1 MIKTISILMILS
13 LVAFLSACED
23 TDNITISS
31 ESPNQMRVSG
41 YATITKSPDIA
52 ISQIGVQTIAK
63 EVDPAINENNKKAEA
78 IINALKSLGIAE
90 KDIQTTSFN
99 IYPQRDYSKDPNL
112 VIGYQVDNMLSV
124 TFRDLDKVGK
134 GLQEAINAGAN
145 NIYGISFTL
154 DDPEEARGEA
164 RLLAIQNARKKAEDM
179 AEAAG
184 IVLDKIINVNE
195 TSGSSPIYSGASY
208 SKADAEARVPIQSG
222 ELDITVQVELVYL
235 IK

>member
-13 LVAFLSACED
+13 LMAFLYACED

-31 ESPNQMRVSG
+31 EAQNQMRVSG
-41 YATITKSPDIA
+41 SATITKSPDIA
-52 ISQIGVQTIAK
+52 ISQIGVQTIAR
-63 EVDPAINENNKKAEA
+63 EVDPAIDENNRKAEA
-78 IINALKSLGIAE
+78 IINALKSFGIAE
-90 KDIQTTSFN
+90 NDIQTTSFN
-99 IYPQRDYSKDPNL
+99 IYPQRDYSKDPN
-112 VIGYQVDNMLSV
+112 VVVGYQVDNMLSV

-154 DDPEEARGEA
+154 DNPEDARSEARI
-164 RLLAIQNARKKAEDM
+164 LAIQNARKKAEDM

-184 IVLDKIINVNE
+184 IELDKIVNVNE
-195 TSGSSPIYSGASY
+195 TSGSYPIYSGASY
-208 SKADAEARVPIQSG
+208 SKADAEAQVPIQSG